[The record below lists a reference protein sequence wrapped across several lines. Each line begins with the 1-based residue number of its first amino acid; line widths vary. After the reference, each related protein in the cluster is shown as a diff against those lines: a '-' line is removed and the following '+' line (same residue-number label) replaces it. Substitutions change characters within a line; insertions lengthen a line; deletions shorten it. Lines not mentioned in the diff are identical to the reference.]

1 MFVNHV
7 TAPVEVQETELT
19 TLYGRPDNENKK
31 VIGYVKVNNQWQ
43 TVYSCVPEESK
54 FNDADSII
62 NVPHSHNF
70 RNLPLKL
77 VDNNA
82 SVRTA
87 AMPMNKGTAPV
98 VAGAVSNGKKTIS
111 KVELS

>member
-1 MFVNHV
+1 M
-7 TAPVEVQETELT
+7 EIKKTELT
-19 TLYGRPDNENKK
+19 QLYGRTDNISKK
-31 VIGYVKVNNQWQ
+31 TIGFVKVNNVWQ
-43 TVYSCVPEESK
+43 DVYSCVPEDGK
-54 FNDADSII
+54 FGDADSII
-62 NVPHSHNF
+62 NVAHSHNF

-98 VAGAVSNGKKTIS
+98 VAGAVSNGKKSIT
-111 KVELS
+111 KVEMS